1 MPFEI
6 RVDTLEQDGF
16 DARSSGVRSIARSDS
31 PDGHLPSAGVVGF
44 FSILGIT
51 SITLLSCS
59 QTSLRRATVS
69 IHKQLEPMHNRSR
82 IARTATFPYF
92 SLFVPGRSKMQR
104 PFRRRER
111 WKTKYHEAGRTVRAL
126 SPDPRSSRY
135 PWSIESRA
143 IRGAEKEGKEGIDRS
158 PDLREGGGGR
168 EEKKGG
174 KSRRDTES
182 DGRGK
187 SGGGAHVVIE
197 RAVFSAHGELR
208 IRGESGRESRSAAT
222 RETGRREGTGETR
235 CFIPTLRLCGDSSR
249 DPPSR
254 PAASPTTAPSSNPVQ
269 RGPAHPLAH
278 WPPLN

>member
-1 MPFEI
+1 
-6 RVDTLEQDGF
+6 
-16 DARSSGVRSIARSDS
+16 
-31 PDGHLPSAGVVGF
+31 
-44 FSILGIT
+44 
-51 SITLLSCS
+51 
-59 QTSLRRATVS
+59 
-69 IHKQLEPMHNRSR
+69 
-82 IARTATFPYF
+82 
-92 SLFVPGRSKMQR
+92 MQR

-254 PAASPTTAPSSNPVQ
+254 LAASPTTAPSSNPVQ